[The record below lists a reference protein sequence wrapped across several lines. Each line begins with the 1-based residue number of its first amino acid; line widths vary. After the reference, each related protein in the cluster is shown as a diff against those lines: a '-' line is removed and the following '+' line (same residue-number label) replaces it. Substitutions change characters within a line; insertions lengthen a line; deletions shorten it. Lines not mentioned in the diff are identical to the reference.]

1 MNSDKKQQLIQAGIE
16 LFHRRGFWNTSTA
29 SIAKHAN
36 VATGTLFNY
45 FPSKESLIDE
55 VYLHIK
61 TQLLEELSSSLLQL
75 GEQQKAQPVIE
86 TLWYRYI
93 SWGVGNPI
101 EHDLLNQLK
110 LSDLV
115 SKEAQDRSMA
125 SFSEFHQ
132 YMQNWLG
139 SGELKA
145 MDTGY
150 FAELMMA
157 QMQVNINYAIAQ
169 DLADM
174 ALAKHVLLGFAVF
187 WDGIKASSD

>member
-1 MNSDKKQQLIQAGIE
+1 MSSDKKQQLIQAGID

-61 TQLLEELSSSLLQL
+61 IQLLEELSSSLLQL
-75 GEQQKAQPVIE
+75 GEQQQAKPVIE
-86 TLWYRYI
+86 ALWYRYI
-93 SWGVGNPI
+93 SWGIKHPV
-101 EHDLLNQLK
+101 EHELLNQLK

-115 SKEAQDRSMA
+115 SKEAQDRGMA

-132 YMQNWLG
+132 QMQNWLG

-150 FAELMMA
+150 LGELMMA
-157 QMQVNINYAIAQ
+157 QMQVNINYAIGQ
-169 DLADM
+169 NLADM

-187 WDGIKASSD
+187 WEGIKASSD

>member
-1 MNSDKKQQLIQAGIE
+1 MSSDKKQQLIQAGID
-16 LFHRRGFWNTSTA
+16 LFHLRGFWNTSTA

-45 FPSKESLIDE
+45 FPSKESLIDG
-55 VYLHIK
+55 VYLQIK
-61 TQLLEELSSSLLQL
+61 TQLLEDLSGALAQL
-75 GEQQKAQPVIE
+75 DEQQQVKPVIE
-86 TLWYRYI
+86 ALWYRYI
-93 SWGVGNPI
+93 SWGIKHPV

-115 SKEAQDRSMA
+115 SREAQDRGMA

-132 YMQNWLG
+132 QMQNWLG
-139 SGELKA
+139 SGELKI

-157 QMQVNINYAIAQ
+157 QMQVNIDYAIAQ
-169 DLADM
+169 KLADM
-174 ALAKHVLLGFAVF
+174 ALAKHILLGFNLF
-187 WDGIKASSD
+187 WDGIKTNDD